1 MCIRT
6 TGHSLQ
12 SCLRKLDQHILDKRF
27 QMVRY
32 YGWYPIK
39 MRGQRRIA
47 EHGER

>member
-1 MCIRT
+1 
-6 TGHSLQ
+6 
-12 SCLRKLDQHILDKRF
+12 LRKLDQHILDKRF
-27 QMVRY
+27 EMVRY